1 MHTTCQKY
9 FHRHPPDGPHQNP
22 MRPMHR
28 ITPHTHTGS
37 VYMSVSI
44 NMSNM
49 SHQVHQIRCIGC
61 DASYASTMMPASCD
75 SPPPR
80 PVACTAGVMGLVARV
95 APLPRVAT
103 YRECCGWA
111 WLGLAEG
118 RGGGRAWL
126 RGEGAAGPG
135 QASLYCSS
143 CVLVLRCHY
152 LARSRAFTAA
162 GRQRSSEWL

>member
-61 DASYASTMMPASCD
+61 DASDVISDASDVIHRMHELRRPQEDDS
-75 SPPPR
+75 SPPPCHCR
-80 PVACTAGVMGLVARV
+80 SDGAGGACPPYRV
-95 APLPRVAT
+95 FPPIVHPRQ
-103 YRECCGWA
+103 
-111 WLGLAEG
+111 GLAGLG
-118 RGGGRAWL
+118 RGKGGGKTW
-126 RGEGAAGPG
+126 PG
-135 QASLYCSS
+135 VFFLCP
-143 CVLVLRCHY
+143 CTGRCHCVG
-152 LARSRAFTAA
+152 RSWGFNVA
-162 GRQRSSEWL
+162 GRQR